1 MGLVFINYRR
11 DQTAGEARALYN
23 DLVEMLGADRV
34 FMDVDNIALGTDFR
48 QVLRERLDAS
58 QVMLSLIG
66 RDWAD
71 VRDSTGQRRLDNA
84 ADFVRLEIATAL
96 QRNVAVTPV
105 LLQGASMPAA
115 DALPEDLKN
124 LAFRNGFELSH
135 TRWESDVDELVRR
148 LGVVGAAQ
156 PPPLAPDQAGV
167 AAATRGR
174 SSIALV
180 AAGAVVLAIAAG
192 AAWRA
197 VHRDPSTGSPSPEQA
212 PQQAIGNPSR
222 VIAASPPAAVATPQ
236 KAEDI
241 ERLVAQINDES
252 PESSRAAGERLR
264 KEFTRSPLAV
274 RVAVDQLA
282 TASFQKLN
290 REGRTEV
297 LRFLI
302 ASDDS
307 AWTADRRAAAADAIR
322 RIRQRLDTGTAHLM
336 PQVVDLLDQLGRRVG
351 VQPS

>member
-1 MGLVFINYRR
+1 MGIVFINYRR

-23 DLVEMLGADRV
+23 DLVEMLGTERV

-58 QVMLSLIG
+58 QMMLSLIG

-71 VRDSTGQRRLDNA
+71 ARDGTGQRRLDNP

-115 DALPEDLKN
+115 EVLPDDLKN

-135 TRWESDVDELVRR
+135 TRWESDVHELVRR
-148 LGVVGAAQ
+148 LGLLGAAKA
-156 PPPLAPDQAGV
+156 PPPAVVPAPAQAGG
-167 AAATRGR
+167 AGPPRAR
-174 SSIALV
+174 SAIPMV
-180 AAGAVVLAIAAG
+180 AAGVGVLAVAAG
-192 AAWRA
+192 AAWMA
-197 VHRDPSTGSPSPEQA
+197 VHRDPSIASPA
-212 PQQAIGNPSR
+212 PQQAAADPAR
-222 VIAASPPAAVATPQ
+222 VIAASPTAAVAVPQ

-264 KEFTRSPLAV
+264 KEFARSPLAV
-274 RVAVDQLA
+274 RVAIDQLA
-282 TASFQKLN
+282 AANFQKLS

-307 AWTADRRAAAADAIR
+307 AWTADRRDAAADAIR
-322 RIRQRLDTGTAHLM
+322 RIRQRLDAGTARLV

>member
-23 DLVEMLGADRV
+23 DLVETLGPDRV

-58 QVMLSLIG
+58 EVMLSLIG

-71 VRDSTGQRRLDNA
+71 ARDGTGQRRLDNE

-115 DALPEDLKN
+115 EALPEDLKN

-135 TRWESDVDELVRR
+135 TRWESDVHELVRR
-148 LGVVGAAQ
+148 LGLLGATEAPPPAAVPAPAQAGVTGAAQ
-156 PPPLAPDQAGV
+156 ARPAIQ
-167 AAATRGR
+167 
-174 SSIALV
+174 IV
-180 AAGAVVLAIAAG
+180 AAGASVLAIAAG
-192 AAWRA
+192 AAWMA
-197 VHRDPSTGSPSPEQA
+197 MHRGPSTASPAPQQLSADPARVIASSPAAAVPA
-212 PQQAIGNPSR
+212 PQQAD
-222 VIAASPPAAVATPQ
+222 
-236 KAEDI
+236 DI

-252 PESSRAAGERLR
+252 PESSRVASERLR
-264 KEFTRSPLAV
+264 REFAHSPLAV
-274 RVAVDQLA
+274 RVAIDQLA
-282 TASFQKLN
+282 AANFQKLN
-290 REGRTEV
+290 RMGRTEV

-307 AWTADRRAAAADAIR
+307 AWTADRREAAADAIR
-322 RIRQRLDTGTAHLM
+322 RIRQRLDSGAGHLV

-351 VQPS
+351 AQPS